1 MTANDLPPGGLSAA
15 RADPAGAAAR
25 PHKLGVYFNVHL
37 VSDST
42 GETLAG
48 VVRASCAQ
56 FDNILPIE
64 HTYFLVR
71 SARQM
76 DRVLA
81 EIEEAPGVVLFTVS
95 NVAQRERLEEF
106 CKARGIPHVAVL
118 DSSLDMMSRYLGLD
132 LNHRVGAGRI
142 LSAEYFRRIDALNF
156 AASHDDGQH
165 AVELKGADVVL
176 VGVSRTSKTPT
187 SVYLANRGVKAA
199 NVPIVPHIPLPQA
212 LFELADTLIVGLT
225 ISPDRLVGVRRN
237 RLKAMNEGRDGSYV
251 DEEAVRAEI
260 VHAAKTFERH
270 GWPVIDVSRRSV
282 EETAAAIL
290 NLLAE
295 RRAGE

>member
-1 MTANDLPPGGLSAA
+1 MGQAHTPMPANTSATPSA
-15 RADPAGAAAR
+15 
-25 PHKLGVYFNVHL
+25 KLGVYFNVHL
-37 VSDST
+37 ISDST

-48 VVRASCAQ
+48 VMRASCAQ
-56 FDNILPIE
+56 FDNIIPIE

-71 SARQM
+71 SNRQL
-76 DRVLA
+76 DRVLT
-81 EIEEAPGVVLFTVS
+81 EIEEAPGVVMFTLS
-95 NVAQRERLEEF
+95 NVEQRGKLEDF

-118 DSSLDMMSRYLGLD
+118 DSALDLMSRYLGLE

-156 AASHDDGQH
+156 AMGHDDGQQSL
-165 AVELKGADVVL
+165 ELTNADVIL

-199 NVPIVPHIPLPQA
+199 NVPIVPHIPLPA
-212 LFELADTLIVGLT
+212 LLFELKNPLIVGLT
-225 ISPDRLVGVRRN
+225 IGSDRLLSIRRN
-237 RLKAMNEGRDGSYV
+237 RLAAMKETRETPYV
-251 DEEAVRAEI
+251 EEESVRAEI

-290 NLLAE
+290 NLLAQK
-295 RRAGE
+295 RAEAE